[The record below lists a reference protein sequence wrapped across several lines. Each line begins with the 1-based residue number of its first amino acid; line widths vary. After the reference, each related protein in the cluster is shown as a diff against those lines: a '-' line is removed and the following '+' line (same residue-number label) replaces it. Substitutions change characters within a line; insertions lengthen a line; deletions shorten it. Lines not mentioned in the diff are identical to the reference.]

1 MNILLKYIYPSILF
15 ISVVF
20 ISGCGGGGGGGGS
33 GGSNTP
39 TTTISLSASSSNLY
53 ADIGENAS
61 ATFTITSKTDN
72 LVIDSAKLTTQTV
85 NISGISRPYELFDNN
100 CTTGLNDN
108 GTCSFKVRYSPTST
122 SQYFSTADINI
133 QVGQKH
139 LNTSLMGAE
148 KTFIYT
154 SAATPAN
161 SITFNSHVNPL
172 NVRLFDSDELNY
184 TARIQNNTTQ
194 SLSNVKLLFEDAL
207 KGVKITTTNNCVDNK
222 ACNIASINFSP
233 KSLAS
238 QGESNSQGTKLSLNF
253 KLKQHD
259 LSYNLGY
266 LKFTSYG
273 KQYFINPLYD
283 LGENIPQP
291 LGSFITFIKQ
301 LSANSIIIG
310 TTDGLYFSYDNGLSW
325 HTLDQ
330 YHTSISAYNN
340 TDSTSFVS
348 TGDTLL
354 VYDYDTQT
362 GLTSAIKAYQ
372 YNQNSKLIP
381 KGEIIGIFLNQ
392 NKDKLI
398 IVARGGI
405 AIDSYD
411 KSTSTITKSLH
422 YYQVTDLSI
431 NYIVK
436 AIFDNSKWLMLA
448 TAKKGVQTYQYDNTN
463 NNITLTHSYTTTS
476 INEKLPSDNI
486 TNISLYHAAS
496 PTNDALFI
504 STIKGLVAASY
515 LNGAL
520 SNINLTDVTYPFT
533 NSIDIIDNKWMII
546 GSQLNGLSV
555 GKYDPSTRKI
565 SDVITYKTTTQPSLA
580 NNYVTALSRKDKT
593 LLVGIAKSGLLKIPF
608 NSTSASSK
616 DFLDMTKVSQYTQ
629 TPLLPPYTISS
640 LQSEGN
646 NITIT
651 TTGGGVCT
659 ASTDPQT
666 YQLSINNCY
675 NTTSKI
681 KLPSNGV
688 TNALFNKNQ
697 LLLGFDNGLSIA
709 EYKDN
714 AITNIHTF
722 LNTHYISSIAQKD
735 TTLFIGTTDIGLI
748 LAKLDGSN
756 LSSLKT
762 YNNPVLPS
770 DHITTVKT
778 ANNLVFIGTLNG
790 LSIGKYNPD
799 SQNLSNFTTYNASN
813 ILPDSQINALAVK
826 NGYLYIGTSKGLVI
840 AKYDN
845 NKGSLSDIHTY
856 TTSSSIRLTNAN
868 IATLSLYSNNK
879 LIIGTDSNLLMVAT
893 LNADNSIKSITSLTL
908 PSESYT
914 SIKSATLLGN
924 KLLLGIT
931 GGNLLLGEIG

>member
-1 MNILLKYIYPSILF
+1 MNTLLKYIYPSILF

-20 ISGCGGGGGGGGS
+20 ISGCGGGGGGS

-39 TTTISLSASSSNLY
+39 TTTISLSTSNSNLY

-85 NISGISRPYELFDNN
+85 NISGISKPYELLDNN
-100 CTTGLNDN
+100 CTAGLNDN
-108 GTCSFKVRYSPTST
+108 GTCTFKVRYSPTST

-148 KTFIYT
+148 KTFINT
-154 SAATPAN
+154 SAVTPAN

-184 TARIQNNTTQ
+184 TARIQNNTAQ
-194 SLSNVKLLFEDAL
+194 SLSNVQLHFEDAL
-207 KGVKITTTNNCVDNK
+207 KGVEITTTNNCVDNK

-238 QGESNSQGTKLSLNF
+238 QGASHSQGTKLSLNF

-291 LGSFITFIKQ
+291 FGSFITFIKQ
-301 LSANSIIIG
+301 LSASSIIIG
-310 TTDGLYFSYDNGLSW
+310 TTNGLYFSYDNGLSW

-330 YHTSISAYNN
+330 YHAAISTYNN

-411 KSTSTITKSLH
+411 KSTSAISKSLH
-422 YYQVTDLSI
+422 YYQLADLGI

-436 AIFDNSKWLMLA
+436 AIFDNNKWLMLA
-448 TAKKGVQTYQYDNTN
+448 TAKKGIQTYQYDNTN
-463 NNITLTHSYTTTS
+463 NNILLTHSYTT
-476 INEKLPSDNI
+476 ELPSDNI

-504 STIKGLVAASY
+504 STSKGLVAASY

-520 SNINLTDVTYPFT
+520 SNINLTDITYPYAD
-533 NSIDIIDNKWMII
+533 SINIIDNKWMII

-565 SDVITYKTTTQPSLA
+565 SDVITYKTTTQPSIA
-580 NNYVTALSRKDKT
+580 NNYVTTLSHKDKT
-593 LLVGIAKSGLLKIPF
+593 LLVGIANSGLLKIPF

-616 DFLDMTKVSQYTQ
+616 DFLHMSKVSQYTQ
-629 TPLLPPYTISS
+629 TLPLPPYTISS
-640 LQSEGN
+640 LRSEGN
-646 NITIT
+646 DVTIT
-651 TTGGGVCT
+651 TLGGGVCA

-666 YQLSINNCY
+666 YKLSINNCY

-681 KLPSNGV
+681 KLPSNTV
-688 TNALFNKNQ
+688 TTALFNKNQ
-697 LLLGFDNGLSIA
+697 LLLGFDNGLSIS

-714 AITNIHTF
+714 AIINIHTF

-748 LAKLDGSN
+748 LAKLNGSN
-756 LSSLKT
+756 LSILKT
-762 YNNPVLPS
+762 YNNSVLPS
-770 DHITTVKT
+770 DHITTAKI

-790 LSIGKYNPD
+790 LAIGEYDPD
-799 SQNLSNFTTYNASN
+799 NQSLSNFITYNASN

-840 AKYDN
+840 AKYDSN
-845 NKGSLSDIHTY
+845 NGSLSDIHTY
-856 TTSSSIRLTNAN
+856 TTNSSIRLTNAD

-893 LNADNSIKSITSLTL
+893 LNADSSIKSITSLTL

-931 GGNLLLGEIG
+931 GGSLLLGEIG